1 MIMAIVRVAVINLTR
16 QSTETAWLYF
26 WSNLEVGVGKF
37 HSSPTQ
43 LEFKWTHPCLSYYH
57 FLRRFVPSALRSQA
71 WTDQE

>member
-37 HSSPTQ
+37 HSFTYATGAQADSPM
-43 LEFKWTHPCLSYYH
+43 S
-57 FLRRFVPSALRSQA
+57 
-71 WTDQE
+71 